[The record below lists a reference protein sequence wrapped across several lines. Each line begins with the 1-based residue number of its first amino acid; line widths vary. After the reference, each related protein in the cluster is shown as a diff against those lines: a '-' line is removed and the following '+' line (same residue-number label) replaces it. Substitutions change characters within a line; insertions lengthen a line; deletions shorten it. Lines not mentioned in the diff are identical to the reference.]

1 MQKNKLPSMDNT
13 LFKYTRHFLSGTML
27 SRLSGFFRDVSMAF
41 AFGDIPEIAALI
53 LAYRLCMLL
62 RRVLGE
68 GSMQSAFVPGYQ
80 TIKEKD
86 PALALDFFKQVVIRW
101 ILGISALCV
110 VLGAVFTY
118 AKPFFSSGWIQT
130 VDLSIRLLPSLI
142 FIIGYTIFQ
151 AFLQCHGRYFIA
163 SVAPTISNLLWGF
176 GCIFSRHLEP
186 YQAMQKLSLFI
197 CLGLFLQWIILIP
210 ETKKILPKDFF
221 KFKTQKL
228 NKEVFGFNF
237 FGAVALAAIGVSA
250 TQINSA
256 LDGIF
261 AKFADPKGPI
271 HLWFS
276 IRIQQLPLALLSIG
290 LISAASPKL
299 CQLVATNQHDEAKAL
314 CSSVAKKLS
323 ILMLFLTVAIMSVA
337 SEIIRLLFEHGM
349 FSHGASHQTEACLI
363 SYMVGLV
370 PTSLATVYAS
380 FFYALKEYKKPSRI
394 SVYCLVLNLVLNS
407 LMVFTFAFGS
417 WSVAA
422 ATSIC
427 SFFNAYLLRREL
439 KKEDLFQTPP
449 LKDTFLNV
457 TVCLTSGLLVMSLKP
472 FFPNLKAIFSL
483 SLCAFFY
490 VTTYL
495 ALCKVFKFNEALNL
509 FSSLIPKRQKELV

>member
-1 MQKNKLPSMDNT
+1 MDKT
-13 LFKYTRHFLSGTML
+13 LFTYTRHFLSGTML

-68 GSMQSAFVPGYQ
+68 GSMQSAFIPGYQ

-86 PALALDFFKQVVIRW
+86 SSLAFNFFKQIVMRW
-101 ILGISALCV
+101 LLGISVLCLI
-110 VLGAVFTY
+110 LGALLTY
-118 AKPFFSSGWIQT
+118 TKPFFSSNWIQT
-130 VDLSIRLLPSLI
+130 IDLSIRLLPSLVC
-142 FIIGYTIFQ
+142 IIGYTIFQ
-151 AFLQCHGRYFIA
+151 SFLQCHGKYFIA
-163 SVAPTISNLLWGF
+163 SVAPTISNLLWGL
-176 GCIFSRHLEP
+176 GCILSRHLEP
-186 YQAMQKLSLFI
+186 TQAMQQLSGFI
-197 CLGLFLQWIILIP
+197 CIGFLLQWVILIP
-210 ETKKILPKDFF
+210 EIKKIIPKGFF

-228 NKEVFGFNF
+228 SKETFGFNF
-237 FGAVALAAIGVSA
+237 FGAVALAAIGISA

-299 CQLVATNQHDEAKAL
+299 CQLMATNQHDEAKAL
-314 CSSVAKKLS
+314 CSSVVNKLS
-323 ILMLFLTVAIMSVA
+323 ILMLFLTMAIITMSN
-337 SEIIRLLFEHGM
+337 EIIALLFEHGM
-349 FSHGASHQTEACLI
+349 FSHEATYQTKACLI
-363 SYMVGLV
+363 AYMIGLV

-380 FFYALKEYKKPSRI
+380 FFYALKEYKKPSKI
-394 SVYCLVLNLVLNS
+394 SVYCLILNLVLNA
-407 LMVFTFAFGS
+407 LMVFIFGFGS

-427 SFFNAYLLRREL
+427 SFFNAYLL
-439 KKEDLFQTPP
+439 KKALQKENLFESPP
-449 LKDTFLNV
+449 FKNGLQALSIS
-457 TVCLTSGLLVMSLKP
+457 LGSGLLTVCLKP
-472 FFPNLKAIFSL
+472 FFPPMPALACL
-483 SLCAFFY
+483 SLFTCLY
-490 VTTYL
+490 VMTYL
-495 ALCKVFKFNEALNL
+495 GLCKLFKFHESLNL
-509 FSSLIPKRQKELV
+509 FSSLIYKQQKEPI

>member
-1 MQKNKLPSMDNT
+1 MDKT
-13 LFKYTRHFLSGTML
+13 LFTYTRHFLSGTML
-27 SRLSGFFRDVSMAF
+27 SRLTGFFRDVSMAF

-86 PALALDFFKQVVIRW
+86 PSLALDFFKQVVVRW
-101 ILGISALCV
+101 ILGISALCL
-110 VLGAVFTY
+110 VLGAIFTY
-118 AKPFFSSGWIQT
+118 AKPLFSPNWIQT

-151 AFLQCHGRYFIA
+151 AFLQCHGRYFMA
-163 SVAPTISNLLWGF
+163 SLAPTVSNLLWGF
-176 GCIFSRHLEP
+176 GCILSRNLPPAE
-186 YQAMQKLSLFI
+186 AMQKLSLFI
-197 CLGLFLQWIILIP
+197 CTGLFLQWIILIP

-228 NKEVFGFNF
+228 SKEVFGFNF

-299 CQLVATNQHDEAKAL
+299 CQLVATNNRDEAKML

-323 ILMLFLTVAIMSVA
+323 VLMLFLTVAIMTVA

-349 FSHGASHQTEACLI
+349 FSHGATHETKACLLA
-363 SYMVGLV
+363 YMIGLV

-380 FFYALKEYKKPSRI
+380 FFYALREYKKPSKI
-394 SVYCLVLNLVLNS
+394 SVYCLVLNLILNS
-407 LMVFTFAFGS
+407 LMVFGFGLGS

-427 SFFNAYLLRREL
+427 SFFNAYLLKREL
-439 KKEDLFQTPP
+439 KKEDLFENPP
-449 LKDTFLNV
+449 MKDTLLGFLISFS
-457 TVCLTSGLLVMSLKP
+457 CGLFILSIKPLFPHMPALVSLG
-472 FFPNLKAIFSL
+472 IFSVL
-483 SLCAFFY
+483 Y
-490 VTTYL
+490 VASYIVM
-495 ALCKVFKFNEALNL
+495 CKLLKFNEALHL

>member
-1 MQKNKLPSMDNT
+1 MQKTLSFMDNT
-13 LFKYTRHFLSGTML
+13 LFTYTRHFLSGTML

-110 VLGAVFTY
+110 VLAAIFTY
-118 AKPFFSSGWIQT
+118 AKPFFSSSWIPT

-151 AFLQCHGRYFIA
+151 AFLQCHGRYFVA
-163 SVAPTISNLLWGF
+163 SLAPTASNLLWGI
-176 GCIFSRHLEP
+176 GCLLSRHLEP
-186 YQAMQKLSLFI
+186 ALAMQKLSLFI

-210 ETKKILPKDFF
+210 ETKKVVPKDFF
-221 KFKTQKL
+221 KYKSQKL
-228 NKEVFGFNF
+228 SKDVFGFNF
-237 FGAVALAAIGVSA
+237 LGAVAMAAIGVSA

-290 LISAASPKL
+290 LISAASPRL
-299 CQLVATNQHDEAKAL
+299 CQLIAINKHDDAKLL

-323 ILMLFLTVAIMSVA
+323 ILMLFLTAAIMTVA
-337 SEIIRLLFEHGM
+337 GDIIALLFEHGM
-349 FSHGASHQTEACLI
+349 FSHGATHQTQYCLLA
-363 SYMVGLV
+363 YMAGLV
-370 PTSLATVYAS
+370 PTSLATIYAS

-394 SVYCLVLNLVLNS
+394 SVYCLVLNLILNS
-407 LMVFTFAFGS
+407 LLVFGFGFGS

-427 SFFNAYLLRREL
+427 SFFNAYLLKREL
-439 KKEDLFQTPP
+439 KKEDLFQNPP
-449 LKDTFLNV
+449 AKDNILACGV
-457 TVCLTSGLLVMSLKP
+457 SLTASLITLSLKP
-472 FFPNLKAIFSL
+472 FFPSMPALISLAVFSILFLMSYFL
-483 SLCAFFY
+483 S
-490 VTTYL
+490 
-495 ALCKVFKFNEALNL
+495 CKLFKFEEAFTL
-509 FSSLIPKRQKELV
+509 FQSLIPKKQKEQQ